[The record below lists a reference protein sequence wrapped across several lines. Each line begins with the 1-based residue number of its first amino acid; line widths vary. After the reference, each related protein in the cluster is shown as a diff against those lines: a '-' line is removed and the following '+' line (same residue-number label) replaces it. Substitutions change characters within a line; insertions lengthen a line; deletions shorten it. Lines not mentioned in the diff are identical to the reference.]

1 MFRPESEEAGKK
13 KKKKKLKIK
22 IEYPS
27 LAGKCLPVK
36 TKTNS

>member
-13 KKKKKLKIK
+13 KKKVKIK

>member
-1 MFRPESEEAGKK
+1 MLRPKSEETGKK
-13 KKKKKLKIK
+13 KKKKKVKIK

-36 TKTNS
+36 TKTDG